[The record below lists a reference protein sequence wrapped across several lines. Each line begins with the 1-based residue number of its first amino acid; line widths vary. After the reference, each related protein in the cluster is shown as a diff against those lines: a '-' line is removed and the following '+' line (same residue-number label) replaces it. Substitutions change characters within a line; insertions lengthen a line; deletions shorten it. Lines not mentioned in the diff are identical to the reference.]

1 MDPKVIEG
9 AILRMQARKW
19 DLPEGSC
26 VNAARSEK
34 YEKARRDA
42 MELKCDL
49 KGYANDAVGGL
60 KAQLLQEAAEHA
72 EKAQAAIDAIRFL
85 AQSGVI

>member
-1 MDPKVIEG
+1 MDQRVIER
-9 AILRMQARKW
+9 LRVPSW
-19 DLPEGSC
+19 DLPPESK
-26 VNAARSEK
+26 VSEARSEK

-60 KAQLLQEAAEHA
+60 KADLLNEAAMHA
-72 EKAQAAIDAIRFL
+72 QKAQAALDAIKFL
-85 AQSGVI
+85 AAEGVI